1 MKEDQF
7 IPHLIVKNGLAALEF
22 YKTVFG
28 GSEGDKMMAPDGTR
42 LMHGEVILDGHKLF
56 VSDEFSESEG
66 GTCKSP
72 ETLGGTDVRIS
83 LQVDDADLIF
93 ERAVAEGAR
102 FNMPPQDMFWGA
114 RYGKFVD
121 PFGHEWGINQ
131 QLREQSSAET
141 QAKADELFAKR
152 Q

>member
-1 MKEDQF
+1 
-7 IPHLIVKNGLAALEF
+7 
-22 YKTVFG
+22 
-28 GSEGDKMMAPDGTR
+28 
-42 LMHGEVILDGHKLF
+42 MHGEVILDGHKLF
-56 VSDEFSESEG
+56 VSDEFAESEG

-72 ETLGGTDVRIS
+72 ETLGGTDVRIT

-93 ERAVAEGAR
+93 ERAVAAGAR
-102 FNMPPQDMFWGA
+102 INMPPQDMFWGA

-152 Q
+152 K